1 MAQPKYLEIQNQL
14 KDEILSGKF
23 NYGDRFYSEAEL
35 KDKFNVSSITVI
47 RAVKELVMDGY
58 LVRYQGKGT
67 YVSHSVNDTLVTIDE
82 KDAFGLKENDADDD
96 NASEERMDVV
106 SVTKGND
113 EKYLK
118 ALNLRND
125 QSYYAIER
133 VRYLKDQPYVDYFTY
148 LPEKYVRPEWLN
160 NKDNFMSVFVKVKQ
174 DFNIFLNDEP
184 FNEDI
189 TIVQASKHVSANL
202 MLPESYPVVR
212 QAKTIKIK
220 GADTPIYYTVAFRRV
235 DHFSLS
241 FSSPDFHKEN
251 N

>member
-67 YVSHSVNDTLVTIDE
+67 YVSHSFNDTLVTIDE
-82 KDAFGLKENDADDD
+82 KNIFGLKENDTDDD
-96 NASEERMDVV
+96 GADEERMNVI

-113 EKYLK
+113 DMYLN
-118 ALNLRND
+118 ALNLRPN
-125 QSYYAIER
+125 QTYYKIER
-133 VRYLKDQPYVDYFTY
+133 VRFLKNQPYIDYFTY
-148 LPEKYVRPEWLN
+148 LPEKYIRPEWLDS
-160 NKDNFMSVFVKVKQ
+160 KDNFKSIFVKFKR

-184 FNEDI
+184 FKEDI
-189 TIVQASKHVSANL
+189 TIIQASRHISDTL
-202 MLPESYPVVR
+202 MLPENYPVVR
-212 QAKTIKIK
+212 QAKTIKVK
-220 GADTPIYYTVAFRRV
+220 GYDDLTYYTVAFRKI

-241 FSSPDFHKEN
+241 FSSPDFHNEN
-251 N
+251 